1 MIRILVADDH
11 PIVRKGI
18 RQIVETEGDMVV
30 AAEAADGHELI
41 DSARAITHDLVL
53 LDLSMPGATGL
64 ELVKQLKRERPKIP
78 VVILTMHS
86 ESQFAV
92 RALKAGAVAYLLKDS
107 AAGELISAIRKV
119 ASGGRYLTPRLA
131 EQLADY
137 LGADTEKPPHEA
149 LSDREYQVLRM
160 IAAGRSTREIAVELS
175 LSVKTISTYR
185 ARIYE
190 KMHLRSPAELAAY
203 VVRNALSN

>member
-1 MIRILVADDH
+1 
-11 PIVRKGI
+11 
-18 RQIVETEGDMVV
+18 
-30 AAEAADGHELI
+30 ADGHELI
-41 DSARAITHDLVL
+41 ESARAITHDLVL

-78 VVILTMHS
+78 VVILTMYT

-107 AAGELISAIRKV
+107 AAGELTSAIRKV

-137 LGADTEKPPHEA
+137 LGD
-149 LSDREYQVLRM
+149 
-160 IAAGRSTREIAVELS
+160 
-175 LSVKTISTYR
+175 
-185 ARIYE
+185 
-190 KMHLRSPAELAAY
+190 
-203 VVRNALSN
+203 